1 MCRSVL
7 KHFID
12 TFINMY
18 STTGTSGLVH
28 KPGTVAEWRWW
39 QPRGAMSTPGSWP
52 TCGQKDWREHCIR
65 VSTTDEPLQDLNIAT
80 EQQWW
85 RQGSAARPPSEAATT
100 ARAAANNPKHTPWAV
115 LSRVFR
121 PYATAIYTPAAPGR
135 HPALLSER
143 RDERVH
149 PDGACL
155 IGSSRREPLLMRA
168 DVFWRV
174 ISWFKMEE
182 DPLRSVVNQTLI
194 Y

>member
-7 KHFID
+7 KHLID

-18 STTGTSGLVH
+18 ITTGTSGLVH
-28 KPGTVAEWRWW
+28 KSGTTVAGWRWW
-39 QPRGAMSTPGSWP
+39 QLRGAISTLSGRFVNKRTDENIAS
-52 TCGQKDWREHCIR
+52 
-65 VSTTDEPLQDLNIAT
+65 VSTTDEPLQDLYIAT

-85 RQGSAARPPSEAATT
+85 RQGSAVRPPSEAATT
-100 ARAAANNPKHTPWAV
+100 ARAAANNPKQTPWAV

-135 HPALLSER
+135 HPALLSEG

-155 IGSSRREPLLMRA
+155 IGSSRKEPFLMRA
-168 DVFWRV
+168 DVFWRF
-174 ISWFKMEE
+174 ISGFKMEE
-182 DPLRSVVNQTLI
+182 EALRSGVNKILI
-194 Y
+194 YK